1 MQTAMNPAARQKL
14 EAEKARENG
23 AATGDR
29 RPTATDDKC
38 ECRYRQRKGFSK
50 AARKPASQLPPLVLS
65 SALPPSSP
73 SRAPVPDNP
82 DIKDVLPFPARS
94 GNNKTEM
101 LNSIKRCNAHISPH
115 FQISTALEREAAAL
129 GNQSVRSYF
138 NLRSGAVRVDKNTA
152 WPLWLAEDWKGDFR
166 TRCCDSDRNG

>member
-1 MQTAMNPAARQKL
+1 MAQRPATDR
-14 EAEKARENG
+14 
-23 AATGDR
+23 DR
-29 RPTATDDKC
+29 RQMRMPLSAT
-38 ECRYRQRKGFSK
+38 KGLLKGSQK
-50 AARKPASQLPPLVLS
+50 TSQLLS
-65 SALPPSSP
+65 SALPISSP

-138 NLRSGAVRVDKNTA
+138 NLKSGAVRVDKNTA
-152 WPLWLAEDWKGDFR
+152 WPLWLAEDGKGDFR

>member
-1 MQTAMNPAARQKL
+1 MAQ
-14 EAEKARENG
+14 
-23 AATGDR
+23 

-65 SALPPSSP
+65 SALLPPSSP

-138 NLRSGAVRVDKNTA
+138 KLRSGAVRVDKNTA
-152 WPLWLAEDWKGDFR
+152 WPLWLAEDGKGDFR
-166 TRCCDSDRNG
+166 TRCCDCDRNG